1 MIMKTVELKIPSEI
15 GYEKLAMRVAGELAE
30 QMGFSKDRIDD
41 LRTAV
46 AEACINAIEHGN
58 QLDKTTR
65 VFILMTIHED
75 RLAINVADEGR
86 GGPPPKDIIQPD
98 MEAQIEGLMTPG
110 GMGLFVIRALVDE
123 AEFVK
128 PNLGNGNEFQMV
140 VHLQPK
146 EKEKES

>member
-1 MIMKTVELKIPSEI
+1 MDMKTVELKIPSEI

-41 LRTAV
+41 LKTAV

-58 QLDKTTR
+58 QLDKTTK
-65 VFILMTIHED
+65 VFILMTVHED
-75 RLAINVADEGR
+75 RLAINVSDEGR
-86 GGPPPKDIIQPD
+86 GGPPPSEVTTPD
-98 MEAQIEGLMTPG
+98 LAAQIDGLMTPG
-110 GMGLFVIRALVDE
+110 GMGLFVIKALVDE

-140 VHLQPK
+140 VHLQSK
-146 EKEKES
+146 DKKS